1 MVDWD
6 VMNRAKQIISVLP
19 EQYFWA
25 VRWCKLGSDHG
36 GRGGGG
42 GGVADKGWGGGR
54 GHRENC
60 FMAFNYC
67 KNLNNMSSK
76 CITDLNH

>member
-1 MVDWD
+1 MQCMAD
-6 VMNRAKQIISVLP
+6 
-19 EQYFWA
+19 E
-25 VRWCKLGSDHG
+25 
-36 GRGGGG
+36 GG
-42 GGVADKGWGGGR
+42 GGVADKGWGGGGGGGGR

>member
-1 MVDWD
+1 MQCMAD
-6 VMNRAKQIISVLP
+6 
-19 EQYFWA
+19 E
-25 VRWCKLGSDHG
+25 
-36 GRGGGG
+36 GGG
-42 GGVADKGWGGGR
+42 ADKGWGGGGGR

>member
-1 MVDWD
+1 MQC
-6 VMNRAKQIISVLP
+6 M
-19 EQYFWA
+19 
-25 VRWCKLGSDHG
+25 SDEG
-36 GRGGGG
+36 WGGGG
-42 GGVADKGWGGGR
+42 GGGQGLGGGR

-67 KNLNNMSSK
+67 KKLNNMSSK

>member
-1 MVDWD
+1 MLNKLYQCYLNNIFGLFGGANLVVITAD
-6 VMNRAKQIISVLP
+6 
-19 EQYFWA
+19 A
-25 VRWCKLGSDHG
+25 VHG

-42 GGVADKGWGGGR
+42 GGQGLGGG

-67 KNLNNMSSK
+67 K
-76 CITDLNH
+76 T

>member
-1 MVDWD
+1 MITAD
-6 VMNRAKQIISVLP
+6 
-19 EQYFWA
+19 A
-25 VRWCKLGSDHG
+25 VHG

-42 GGVADKGWGGGR
+42 ADKGWGGGGGR
-54 GHRENC
+54 GHRENG

>member
-1 MVDWD
+1 MITAD
-6 VMNRAKQIISVLP
+6 
-19 EQYFWA
+19 A
-25 VRWCKLGSDHG
+25 VHG
-36 GRGGGG
+36 RREGG
-42 GGVADKGWGGGR
+42 GGVADKGVGGR

>member
-1 MVDWD
+1 MITAD
-6 VMNRAKQIISVLP
+6 
-19 EQYFWA
+19 A
-25 VRWCKLGSDHG
+25 VHG
-36 GRGGGG
+36 GRGG
-42 GGVADKGWGGGR
+42 GGVADKGWGGGGR

>member
-1 MVDWD
+1 MQCMAD
-6 VMNRAKQIISVLP
+6 K
-19 EQYFWA
+19 
-25 VRWCKLGSDHG
+25 
-36 GRGGGG
+36 GGGG
-42 GGVADKGWGGGR
+42 GGWRTRVGGGGGER

>member
-1 MVDWD
+1 MQCMAD
-6 VMNRAKQIISVLP
+6 
-19 EQYFWA
+19 E
-25 VRWCKLGSDHG
+25 
-36 GRGGGG
+36 GGGG
-42 GGVADKGWGGGR
+42 GGGQGGGGRR
-54 GHRENC
+54 GHRENW